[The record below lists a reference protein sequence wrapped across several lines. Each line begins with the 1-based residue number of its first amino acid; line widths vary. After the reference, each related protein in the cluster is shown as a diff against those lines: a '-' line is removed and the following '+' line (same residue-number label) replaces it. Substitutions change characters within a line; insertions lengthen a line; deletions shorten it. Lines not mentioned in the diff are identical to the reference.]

1 MKPIMR
7 NSIAMNE
14 GTTIDPKRGQV
25 WSLKVKDRE
34 MECPAVLLLEDPE
47 ESGDS
52 FVALAILEESWMACD
67 QDVLLSPDPDWLL
80 GLGWCMAGG
89 GQKIKVKVARDRL
102 RAHLAEVDVL
112 TLGLVRDFN
121 QGKSCSLSVS
131 DRLIPELGDR
141 RVDGRREYLD
151 FVRQCAGVE
160 AWKLAIRLVKSK
172 IEAVLSGPANEEIR
186 PNVEPLA
193 LSPTRGS
200 EDEDQSTTR
209 NVITLDLPYE
219 LRIVLLREKLN
230 WQATFEALK
239 GDVNKLKLKNDE
251 KDCTLE
257 RVDNE
262 WFTEEPIP
270 VGVGYRLVIDGELG
284 EETVQLDLESL

>member
-1 MKPIMR
+1 
-7 NSIAMNE
+7 MNE

-34 MECPAVLLLEDPE
+34 KECPAVLLLEDPE

-52 FVALAILEESWMACD
+52 FVALAILEESWLACD
-67 QDVLLSPDPDWLL
+67 QDVLLSDDPDWLL
-80 GLGWCMAGG
+80 GLGWCMAGR
-89 GQKIKVKVARDRL
+89 GQQFNVGRERL

-121 QGKSCSLSVS
+121 QGKACSLPIS

-141 RVDGRREYLD
+141 RVDGRRNYFD
-151 FVRQCAGVE
+151 FVRQCAGIE
-160 AWKLAIRLVKSK
+160 LWKLAIRLVQSK
-172 IEAVLSGPANEEIR
+172 IEAVLSGPANEEVR

-193 LSPTRGS
+193 FSPTRGS

-209 NVITLDLPYE
+209 NVITLDLPYQ
-219 LRIVLLREKLN
+219 LRIVLLRDKLH

-239 GDVNKLKLKNDE
+239 EDVKKLKLKKDE
-251 KDCTLE
+251 EDFMLE
-257 RVDNE
+257 EVDNE
-262 WFTEEPIP
+262 WFTEEAIP
-270 VGVGYRLVIDGELG
+270 VGVGYRLEIDGELG
-284 EETVQLDLESL
+284 KETVQLDFESL